1 MSELAD
7 YESPRLATGGPCYTL
22 RPRSDPK
29 YLQKPVLW
37 PAGGTMKGVA
47 EFVVVTGLS
56 GAGRSQA
63 GAVLEDLG
71 WYVMDN
77 LPTALITKVVDLVSS
92 SGTEAQR
99 VALVVGRDPGQ
110 LGELK
115 AAIEQ
120 LRSSAG
126 RVKVLFLDASDEVLV
141 RRFEGTRRRHPIPQ
155 EGVAEAIADER
166 RRLEGIKEMAD
177 VVVDTSELSVHQL
190 RERLADL
197 FAGDESSAMQIL
209 VLSFGFKH
217 GVPLDVDNV
226 LDVRFIPNP
235 HWVEEMRPLTGL
247 DEPVRRYVLGQP
259 ESKEFLAKTEELFK
273 FLVPAYVKEGKSY
286 LTIAVGCTGG
296 RHRSVVLAEE
306 IAAFLRKLGYS
317 PSVTHRDVD
326 R

>member
-1 MSELAD
+1 M
-7 YESPRLATGGPCYTL
+7 
-22 RPRSDPK
+22 
-29 YLQKPVLW
+29 
-37 PAGGTMKGVA
+37 
-47 EFVVVTGLS
+47 
-56 GAGRSQA
+56 
-63 GAVLEDLG
+63 LEDLG

-77 LPTALITKVVDLVSS
+77 LPTALITKVADLVSAF
-92 SGTEAQR
+92 GPETQR
-99 VALVVGRDPGQ
+99 VALVIGRDPGQ

-120 LRSSAG
+120 LRKTE

-141 RRFEGTRRRHPIPQ
+141 RRFEGTRRRHPISQ

-166 RRLEGIKEMAD
+166 HRLEEIKELAD
-177 VVVDTSELSVHQL
+177 VAIDTSDLNVHQL
-190 RERLADL
+190 RERLGEL
-197 FAGDESSAMQIL
+197 FSPDDATAMQVL
-209 VLSFGFKH
+209 VISFGFKH

-247 DEPVRRYVLGQP
+247 DEPVRRFVLSQP
-259 ESKEFLAKTEELFK
+259 ESKEFLFRAEQLFE
-273 FLVPAYVKEGKSY
+273 FLLPAYVREGKSY

-306 IAAFLRKLGYS
+306 IAASLRRMGYD
-317 PSVTHRDVD
+317 PSVIHRDVE